1 MILPFSFL
9 LVTASENN
17 PQNILIPLDFPLL
30 DVNMKMGKLRG
41 RLLMRGTTLSCASSN
56 VFHRLMEACLHQHR
70 DV

>member
-41 RLLMRGTTLSCASSN
+41 RLLM
-56 VFHRLMEACLHQHR
+56 
-70 DV
+70 